1 MYSWRDLR
9 KHWYL
14 MAVTAAILA
23 ATLALVW
30 MQYRSVKR
38 TQEQTQKTM
47 RANLQLHLFEI
58 TEEAKRAIL
67 DHASHIL
74 HGIHQQR
81 VRNRK
86 LALIE
91 QSFSRL
97 SSLYPEVEDFYVIF
111 IERESDAATWQAL
124 KFLRGNEQDGPKHRG
139 FPLGKLVEDVD
150 ASASLQRAWR
160 SINDK
165 GNQPA
170 LYTSYDPETTRQYF
184 FHTVYQLERHQ
195 QNKPLENIGVLVF
208 SAQPAQFPAPNY
220 LPKLVAKHQ
229 GRGKEIDGLLG
240 KMEYRVA
247 LTQGAETRDLV
258 NTNPDV
264 SATLSRRFDES
275 DRLFPSMTFAIFSP
289 DIAAKSMAQEF
300 LQASILLGLGA
311 ALVVIIG
318 LLLTWRAVQRERKVA
333 QLKSDFLASI
343 SHELKTP
350 LTAIRAFGDLL
361 HSGRV
366 RNAERIHEYGGL
378 IKTESDR
385 LTTLINNILELSR
398 LERGV
403 RRYRLEDGTLCAAVA
418 ETVEVFRHS
427 VESQGFTIAVTL
439 PTPPVQASFDAS
451 ALRQALLNLLSNAAR
466 YAGTSRH
473 IEVTVEREQADAV
486 IAVRDFGIGIAA
498 AEQRRIFTPF
508 YRAAQTTDRGLGIGL
523 AIVREIIQAHGG
535 EISVESEPGAGATFR
550 LRLPLLLAKEET
562 APQTIAPLPLS
573 ESN

>member
-81 VRNRK
+81 VRDRK

-124 KFLRGNEQDGPKHRG
+124 KFLRGNEHDAPKHRG
-139 FPLGKLVEDVD
+139 FPLGKLVEDAS

-229 GRGKEIDGLLG
+229 GRGKEIEGLMG
-240 KMEYRVA
+240 KMEYRVS
-247 LTQGAETRDLV
+247 LTQNAETRDLV
-258 NTNPDV
+258 NTNLAV